1 MTKEQKKRVR
11 LIYGILLGAAIIA
24 AGICLMA
31 ACIQIYSSGS
41 HPFSREAVAAH
52 FAPISAPVYLCL
64 AMVIGGFFLDLF
76 LPAEPKKLS
85 AGRQDGQILE
95 KLQRR
100 ADLSACGEPLRG
112 EIMALRK
119 GRLRCRNHCA
129 MVLAVCAGAF
139 LIYALN
145 GEHFVLP
152 DINGSMIGA
161 MKILLPCLI
170 LSFACA
176 VFRVYYDRRS
186 IRREIA
192 LLKQVPTKKSE
203 QTEEKAAPLS
213 KEAVARYAFLLLGLS
228 MLLYGFFA
236 GGTADVL
243 TKAINICTECVGLG

>member
-1 MTKEQKKRVR
+1 MTNAQKKLIR
-11 LIYGILLGAAIIA
+11 LVYGVALGAIIIV

-31 ACIQIYSSGS
+31 ECIQIYSSGS

-64 AMVIGGFFLDLF
+64 AMVIGGFALDLF

-85 AGRQDGQILE
+85 AGQQDGQIL
-95 KLQRR
+95 KRLQGK
-100 ADLSACGEPLRG
+100 ADLSACEESLRG
-112 EIMALRK
+112 EILALRK
-119 GRLRCRNHCA
+119 GRLRYRSHCA

-145 GEHFVLP
+145 GKHFVLP

-192 LLKQVPTKKSE
+192 LLKRAPAKKPE
-203 QTEEKAAPLS
+203 KAEEKSAPS
-213 KEAVARYAFLLLGLS
+213 GKEAAARYVFLCLGLV